1 MGEERDDRLAWREAW
16 GVARSSLSQGLP
28 LTALSRA
35 LRGLSSD
42 WDFDEAQAL
51 ATYCLGGAASLE
63 GLPDLADWASD
74 EEALVALRDVFL
86 WWGAEED
93 EEAPCPEA
101 EGLLMDAPIL
111 RVALVLERE
120 PALKL
125 LLSRLPSRNADS
137 APPLTGV
144 SLTARTPELTAH
156 FEWYRHRGKIGR
168 AFWSRLTAPSKKK
181 QEASG
186 WTFGLEGNPL
196 GPKPFRILAADDPFE
211 LMKVVL
217 DRLPAPAG

>member
-16 GVARSSLSQGLP
+16 GVTRSSLSQGLP

-101 EGLLMDAPIL
+101 EGLLMDAEGCPGPGA
-111 RVALVLERE
+111 RTRAEAAPE
-120 PALKL
+120 P
-125 LLSRLPSRNADS
+125 
-137 APPLTGV
+137 PPLTQ
-144 SLTARTPELTAH
+144 R
-156 FEWYRHRGKIGR
+156 
-168 AFWSRLTAPSKKK
+168 RLC
-181 QEASG
+181 
-186 WTFGLEGNPL
+186 
-196 GPKPFRILAADDPFE
+196 
-211 LMKVVL
+211 
-217 DRLPAPAG
+217 PAPHGRELDGSDPRADGPF